1 MALLIQIIIVLI
13 VIGVI
18 YWAVQKIVDL
28 VPMDSWF
35 KQVIQTILLIAVV
48 IIVVFY
54 VLVPLLHQL
63 PGLVHL

>member
-18 YWAVQKIVDL
+18 YWAVGKIVDL
-28 VPMDSWF
+28 VPMDAWF